1 MTNDVNAP
9 ANMTPW
15 AFYPKNAG
23 VKMLNGPRFD
33 QDANRVFKMN
43 ADKFASIKNDPNA
56 LGVVVSRFI
65 NRHFTHQLKRI
76 LTMQRYYIGVND
88 IKFWQS
94 GKATNRADN
103 RIANEM
109 PKYITNMRVG
119 YTFGNPIR
127 FQYND
132 DSSQTDTNRDEVNT
146 AIDEFNQRTNE
157 AYHEKVMKK
166 NLSVTGRAYE
176 LEYVKRDT
184 TDLYVMALDPSETF
198 VVYDTDPEQHSLFA
212 VHYYYVEDDET
223 PVWYVEVYTD
233 DHTIRYEPN
242 GYPNSQ
248 LTFNDSNPD
257 NYEEHYFGGVPV
269 TEYVNNDER
278 LGDWEGEMDNFD
290 AYDKA
295 LSEMAN
301 SEEDF
306 SNAMLVITG
315 EFDFGTDSEGK
326 PKTHPDVDG
335 SNRYMWLKP
344 AQTQSMNS
352 TNVIQPSVQY
362 LTKSL
367 PIDAWNA
374 YVKTLNDNMHKFTN
388 SPNVAD
394 ENFASN
400 ASGVAMSYKLWGS
413 DQERATQQELYA
425 RGLMRR
431 LRLLGNYWYT
441 LGLIKDPDLIEN
453 VTPVFTPNL
462 PKNDT
467 EIVDNVQKLSQT
479 GEFSQQTLWEMA
491 QPVTGINPDEEQS
504 RMDAQANSEPKVTM
518 PGDYPASF
526 GKLSELD
533 NTTTEPDT
541 NGDQP
546 NLEPTGVRS
555 VRQDQQTAILQAIA
569 AQRKQQ
575 QGGGA

>member
-1 MTNDVNAP
+1 MVNDVNAP
-9 ANMTPW
+9 TTMTPW
-15 AFYPKNAG
+15 AFYPDNAG

-56 LGVVVSRFI
+56 LGIVVSRFI

-315 EFDFGTDSEGK
+315 EFDFGTDSNGK

-335 SNRYMWLKP
+335 ANRYMWLKP
-344 AQTQSMNS
+344 AQTQGMNS
-352 TNVIQPSVQY
+352 DNVIQPSVQY
-362 LTKSL
+362 LTKNL

-441 LGLIKDPDLIEN
+441 LGKIKSADLIEN
-453 VTPVFTPNL
+453 VTPIFTPNL
-462 PKNDT
+462 PKNDS
-467 EIVDNVQKLSQT
+467 EIVGNVQKLSQT
-479 GEFSQQTLWEMA
+479 GDFSQQTLWGMA
-491 QPVTGINPDEEQS
+491 QPVTGIAPDEEQS
-504 RMDAQANSEPKVTM
+504 RMDAQADSEPKVTM
-518 PGDYPASF
+518 PGDYPDSF
-526 GKLSELD
+526 GKSSESD
-533 NTTTEPDT
+533 NTASEQDG
-541 NGDQP
+541 NGDETNP
-546 NLEPTGVRS
+546 EPTGVQS
-555 VRQDQQTAILQAIA
+555 VEQDQQTAILQAIA
-569 AQRKQQ
+569 NQRKQQ
-575 QGGGA
+575 GGGK

>member
-1 MTNDVNAP
+1 MVNDANAP
-9 ANMTPW
+9 TTMTPW
-15 AFYPKNAG
+15 AFYPKNAD

-43 ADKFASIKNDPNA
+43 ADKFEPIKNDPNA

-248 LTFNDSNPD
+248 LTFDDSNPD

-295 LSEMAN
+295 ISEMAN

-306 SNAMLVITG
+306 SNATLVITG
-315 EFDFGTDSEGK
+315 EFDFGTDSSGK

-335 SNRYMWLKP
+335 TNRYMWLKP
-344 AQTQSMNS
+344 AQAQGMNG

-362 LTKSL
+362 LTKNL

-441 LGLIKDPDLIEN
+441 LGKIKDSNLIEN

-491 QPVTGINPDEEQS
+491 QAVTGIKPDEEQS
-504 RMDAQANSEPKVTM
+504 RMNAQAEAEPTMTM
-518 PGDYPASF
+518 PGDYPDTFNKPANETERQVESH
-526 GKLSELD
+526 
-533 NTTTEPDT
+533 TAEPDES
-541 NGDQP
+541 Q
-546 NLEPTGVRS
+546 PTGVRS
-555 VRQDQQTAILQAIA
+555 VGEEQQDTLVQAIVN
-569 AQRKQQ
+569 QRQAQ
-575 QGGGA
+575 QGGAS